1 MSLERTWLITAYGV
15 FTAYAA
21 VFAGLSGG
29 HDQVWAIWAVSGYA
43 LGTLLLWWRR
53 TGLALVVS
61 LALALV
67 APLIWV
73 SLDVPLADGIVV
85 IHRSAELLLHHGSPY
100 LPKQQLVSY
109 LSYNPYL
116 PVMALFGLPHAAG
129 LTGLAG
135 NAGVWLAIGTVVVLT
150 AAFWVMTPEGPQRR
164 EQALRAAA
172 IAVASPVIALN
183 LAVVTTDPPVLAF
196 MLLSLALAARPGRN
210 WTIWSAVALAAACML
225 KDTAWLAIPVM
236 AAMYWSRE
244 SWRAAVRFVL
254 ALLAAALLLVAVLAP
269 ATLYRPAAMVAMVRD
284 TVLFPLGLTT
294 YKTPAASLLPGHLL
308 TSMGTAGHV
317 LSVGLL
323 LVAALAIA
331 VSLVVWP
338 LRDVRAAAW
347 RLAIG
352 LTLIFALGPDVR
364 FGYFIYPLG
373 LLGWLALTRPDV
385 PASPPQVS
393 EPAHSSAQL
402 CRGGGGRLRVNPG
415 SREHFDGAVFLADQQ
430 FDLGAAEDD
439 AFGAVPGEGGDDV
452 PVSLPGVL
460 AERPHAQFLEDHAVH
475 DLALRLIRDDH
486 VDAEGLHPPLV
497 EAVLH
502 GEARAEQAE
511 RGEPGRASAL
521 GGRVDDMDKGDG
533 NGCLHRGRHLVHGVA
548 ADQQQFGACGR
559 QPFGRG
565 GQFVARLLPA
575 SGRLPGGDAVEIKR
589 MQQQRGRMQPAMLG
603 LG

>member
-1 MSLERTWLITAYGV
+1 LSLDRKWLLTAYAV

-21 VFAGLSGG
+21 ISAGLSGG
-29 HDQVWAIWAVSGYA
+29 HDQVWAIWAVCGYA

-53 TGLALVVS
+53 TGLALAVS

-210 WTIWSAVALAAACML
+210 WTIWSAIALAAACML

-236 AAMYWSRE
+236 AAMYWSRD

-254 ALLAAALLLVAVLAP
+254 ALLAAAVVLIAVLAP
-269 ATLYRPAAMVAMVRD
+269 ATLYRPAAMTAMVRD
-284 TVLFPLGLTT
+284 TVLFPLGLTK
-294 YKTPAASLLPGHLL
+294 YKTPAGSLLPGHLL

-323 LVAALAIA
+323 LMAALAVA
-331 VSLVVWP
+331 VSLFIWP
-338 LRDVRAAAW
+338 LRNVRAAAW
-347 RLAIG
+347 RMAIG
-352 LTLIFALGPDVR
+352 LTLIFAFGPDVR

-373 LLGWLALTRPDV
+373 LLGWLALTIPNV
-385 PASPPQVS
+385 PAAPPQVS
-393 EPAHSSAQL
+393 EPVRTSAQL
-402 CRGGGGRLRVNPG
+402 CGYVRSSSTAEITCRSSGRNTGRSGGNQA
-415 SREHFDGAVFLADQQ
+415 SRSRRSASGAVASISRYVLAQ
-430 FDLGAAEDD
+430 
-439 AFGAVPGEGGDDV
+439 PGE
-452 PVSLPGVL
+452 VSCTQYRTMPS
-460 AERPHAQFLEDHAVH
+460 E
-475 DLALRLIRDDH
+475 
-486 VDAEGLHPPLV
+486 
-497 EAVLH
+497 
-502 GEARAEQAE
+502 
-511 RGEPGRASAL
+511 
-521 GGRVDDMDKGDG
+521 
-533 NGCLHRGRHLVHGVA
+533 
-548 ADQQQFGACGR
+548 
-559 QPFGRG
+559 
-565 GQFVARLLPA
+565 
-575 SGRLPGGDAVEIKR
+575 
-589 MQQQRGRMQPAMLG
+589 
-603 LG
+603 